1 MPLPILTTSK
11 ASGGLKG
18 IRDRLFGQKTSE
30 PNSQTVN
37 EPSTREAPIP
47 VKTPSSSTLRPF
59 TRRAAV
65 AGGTPN
71 NFADS
76 SIARNRDANAKAIAA
91 SQGSGVNPLIPL
103 IQNVNHSLIRYR

>member
-18 IRDRLFGQKTSE
+18 IKDRLFGKKTSE

-37 EPSTREAPIP
+37 EPSTREASLP
-47 VKTPSSSTLRPF
+47 VKTPSSNTQQPF
-59 TRRAAV
+59 IRRSGFLPGA
-65 AGGTPN
+65 PN

-76 SIARNRDANAKAIAA
+76 SMARNRDANAKAIAV
-91 SQGSGVNPLIPL
+91 SQGANSNPLIPL
-103 IQNVNHSLIRYR
+103 IQNVNHTLIRY